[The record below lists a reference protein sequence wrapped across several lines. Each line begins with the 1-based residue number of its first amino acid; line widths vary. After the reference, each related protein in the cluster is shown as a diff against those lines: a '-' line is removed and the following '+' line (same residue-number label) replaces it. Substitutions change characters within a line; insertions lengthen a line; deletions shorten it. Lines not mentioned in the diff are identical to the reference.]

1 MLRRTTL
8 ALLFLVPQAAAQAG
22 DWSQFR
28 GPGGLAVADDTPL
41 PTAFG
46 PEAKVLWK
54 ARLPAG
60 HSSPCIVG
68 QRIFVTGFEDGANV
82 VLGLDR
88 QDGSVRWTKKL
99 VGQPDPAYAH
109 PDAAPALA
117 TPVSDGERV
126 IVSFGNFGLA
136 ALDLDGKVLWER
148 RLEHPGHVFGVGSS
162 PLLFE
167 GLLVVSRDGAPEAG
181 ILAFDATDGSELWR
195 INRFEF
201 GESHGTPFLWRNADR
216 NELVIGGSGR
226 LCSYDPGTGE
236 RLWMVEGLTA
246 FPCTTPT
253 ADRDT
258 LYYAAW
264 STPNATGRSFW
275 EAAFARSLELSD
287 AEIADPA
294 LLFKRLDL
302 NGDGKVTSDEMP
314 ESRAK
319 DAFGIFDGNRSG
331 ALELEE
337 MLQVETA
344 MPAPGENL
352 MVAVA
357 RGAEGDASAKHVRW
371 SWKRGLP
378 YVSSPLLYR
387 GRIWL
392 FQAGGIVSALEAA
405 TGKPIFDRTRL
416 SDRSEYYLSPV
427 GAAGH
432 VLAGSAEG
440 TLYVLDADADELV
453 VEHSVAFD
461 EGLYATPAVLG
472 GVIYVRTTTTLWAF
486 GEPRKD

>member
-1 MLRRTTL
+1 MLRTTL
-8 ALLFLVPQAAAQAG
+8 ALLLLPVYAAAQGG
-22 DWSQFR
+22 DWPQFR

-41 PTAFG
+41 AEGFG

-54 ARLPAG
+54 TKLPSG

-68 QRIFVTGFEDGANV
+68 ARIVVTGFEDGANV
-82 VLGLDR
+82 VVGLER
-88 QDGSVRWTKKL
+88 SDGAVRWTKKF
-99 VGQPDPAYAH
+99 VGQTERPYAH

-126 IVSFGNFGLA
+126 IAFFGNYGLV
-136 ALDLDGKVLWER
+136 ALDLEGKVLWER

-162 PLLFE
+162 PLLYE
-167 GLLVVSRDGAPEAG
+167 GLLVVSRDGAQEAG

-195 INRFEF
+195 IDRFEF

-216 NELVIGGSGR
+216 EELVIGGSGR

-236 RLWMVEGLTA
+236 RLWMVEGLTS

-264 STPNATGRSFW
+264 STPNASGRSFW

-287 AEIADPA
+287 EEVADPA
-294 LLFKRLDL
+294 LLFKRLDRDA
-302 NGDGKVTSDEMP
+302 DGKVTREELP

-319 DAFGIFDGNRSG
+319 DAFGIFDANRSG
-331 ALELEE
+331 AVELQE
-337 MLQVETA
+337 MLGAQALADVR
-344 MPAPGENL
+344 GENL

-357 RGAEGDASAKHVRW
+357 RGAEGDAKEQVRW

-392 FQAGGIVSALEAA
+392 FQAGGLVSVLDAKTGEALV
-405 TGKPIFDRTRL
+405 DRARL

-453 VEHSVAFD
+453 VEHSAVFD
-461 EGLYATPAVLG
+461 EGLFATPAVLG
-472 GVIYVRTTTTLWAF
+472 GVVYLRTATTLWAL